1 MGIDL
6 GSVSLNI
13 VAIDEARDI
22 KAAIYRRTD
31 GRPLVILRD
40 CLQELGK
47 DLKTFDGIVATG
59 SGRKL
64 VGNILGVPDV
74 NEIVTQ
80 ARATCYSCPIA
91 RTIIEIGGQDSK
103 LIFLDRDAQAREPI
117 IIDHVLNEVCA
128 AGTGSFLDLQAHRL
142 GISIEDLGALALCS
156 DHPAKIS
163 GRCSVF
169 AKSDMVHLQQ
179 EGVPKADIVAGL
191 CYALALNFITN
202 LGKGRQFPKPIVFQG
217 GVAANPGVVKAFEG
231 LLDIGPGALI
241 IPEHFLIMG
250 ALGSALMASTKS
262 SGWTMSAN
270 RLIQSVRAALEREQ
284 DRSRVAH
291 LKALIPTRADQE
303 TMDHYYGIE
312 LGDRLDVFLGVDVG
326 AVSTNIVLVDSNG
339 CLVAKQYWYT
349 RGEPVETVRAG
360 LEEMV
365 RRVGPGVRVC
375 GVGVTGSGRYFVGD
389 FVGADVVINEISAQA
404 RTALHLD
411 PEVDTVIEIGGQ
423 DSKYIRCEQ
432 GRVVDFEMN
441 KVCAAGTG
449 SFLEEQA
456 ARLRVPIR
464 GAFSDLSFASRTPA
478 DLGTRCTV
486 FMESDLIHHQ
496 QAGCSLSDLTA
507 GLSYAIAN
515 NYLEKVVG
523 TKKIGRRI
531 VFQGGVAANQSVGAA
546 FENILGKPLITSEH
560 HNVTGAMGAALAVR
574 ERRPASTRFAGFQ
587 LRDRPYEV
595 KPFECQKCPNLCR
608 VHQIYVEG
616 RLRSYYGS
624 LCGRYEKVSDRAVY
638 SHLPDLFRERDIRL
652 MQGFDEETGAGKG
665 SGLVIGIPRTLTF
678 YDYFPFWHA
687 FFRTLGHSV
696 LISDR
701 TNKRL
706 VQAGFSYVPS
716 ETCYPV
722 KTVYGHICDLISKGA
737 ERVLLGCEVDH
748 RQTSDQG
755 LRSFNCPYIQ
765 SVPYMLRGAMGSRVK
780 LLVPILHRSGPKHET
795 DRELMALG
803 RSLGHRSKRIKE
815 ATAAAHEA
823 QHRFD
828 QWHRMRGEEILASM
842 GADQQALVL
851 LGKCHNIFDEGL
863 NLHLAR
869 KLRRTGHLTIP
880 CDMLPLDDVM
890 LPAHYDNVVWKN
902 TRDLMKALVVIR
914 GDKRLFP
921 VLLTNF
927 GCGPDSFFMKYME
940 AEIGDKPHLIL
951 EVDDHTGDA
960 GMVTRIEAF
969 LDTLSVPPRQT
980 MPSPRPLNLVI
991 KGKSRTLDPLCPN
1004 PALMRRLED
1013 RVIYFPYVSLAF
1025 SAVVQAALEAIGLE
1039 ARTLPR
1045 PDDETEYLGRQV
1057 TSGRE
1062 CHPFIVTCGD
1072 FVKMTR
1078 QPGFE
1083 PDRSAVLMQNYDG
1096 ACRFSQYGIGHAD
1109 LFRRMGLS
1117 QIPIMAPLTSTRFD
1131 EFSGLFG
1138 LRFTKALWRGWVAS
1152 EVLER
1157 FRLHVRPYER
1167 NPGETDRVYEA
1178 GIRDIASAVA
1188 QPDGRRWGH
1197 SPILVALKR
1206 ALKALEAVPVDRSEG
1221 RPTIG
1226 IVGELYTVLNT
1237 WANHDL
1243 IRTLERLGAE
1253 VKIHGLTVVN
1263 CYTLF
1268 SDHYYVRNRL
1278 RDRNLIS
1285 ALYYLMRNQWVRFWT
1300 NRMEGCLDQELR
1312 SFGVLDV
1319 PTILEECQTLINY
1332 DIDPV
1337 LATFTA
1343 RVRSFAAQGICGIC
1357 NLFVFNCMLGNV
1369 TVPIFKN
1376 ALKDYRG
1383 LPILSAVYD
1392 GQKQTNMLTRVEAF
1406 MHQAGLYRER
1416 RGEKNTAGFLPL
1428 TFRKNALR

>member
-13 VAIDEARDI
+13 VIIDETRDI
-22 KAAIYRRTD
+22 KVAIYRRTD
-31 GRPLVILRD
+31 GRPLIMLRD
-40 CLQELGK
+40 CLEELGK
-47 DLKTFDGIVATG
+47 DFKTFDGITATG

-80 ARATCYSCPIA
+80 ARATCYFYPTV

-103 LIFLDRDAQAREPI
+103 LIFLDRDAQSGKPI

-142 GISIEDLGALALCS
+142 GISIEDFGALALCS
-156 DHPAKIS
+156 SHPAKIS

-179 EGVPKADIVAGL
+179 EGIPKADIVAGL
-191 CYALALNFITN
+191 CYALTLNFITN
-202 LGKGRQFPKPIVFQG
+202 LGKGKHFPKPIVFQG

-231 LLDIGPGALI
+231 LLDLGPGALI

-250 ALGSALMASTKS
+250 ALGSAMMAGTQ
-262 SGWTMSAN
+262 GPGHTMPVN
-270 RLIQSVRAALEREQ
+270 RLIQSVRAALERAQ
-284 DRSRVAH
+284 DRPRVDH
-291 LKALIPTRADQE
+291 LKPLIPQKADRE
-303 TMDHYYGIE
+303 TADHYYGIE
-312 LGDRLDVFLGVDVG
+312 PGDRIDVFLGVDVG
-326 AVSTNIVLVDSNG
+326 AVSTNIVLTDG
-339 CLVAKQYWYT
+339 KGHLIAKQYWYT

-360 LEEMV
+360 LEEMAQ
-365 RRVGPGVRVC
+365 RVGSGVRVC

-404 RTALHLD
+404 HAALHLD

-464 GAFSDLSFASRTPA
+464 KAFSHLAFASRTPA
-478 DLGTRCTV
+478 DLGARCTV

-496 QAGCSLSDLTA
+496 QAGYSLSDLTA
-507 GLSYAIAN
+507 GLSYAIAH

-523 TKKIGRRI
+523 TKRIGRRI
-531 VFQGGVAANQSVGAA
+531 VFQGGVAANQSVAAA
-546 FENILGKPLITSEH
+546 FENILGKPLTTSEH
-560 HNVTGAMGAALAVR
+560 HNVTGALGAALAAR
-574 ERRPASTRFAGFQ
+574 DRRPASTRFAGFY
-587 LRDRPYEV
+587 LKDRPYEV

-608 VHQIYVEG
+608 VHQIYIEG

-624 LCGRYEKVSDRAVY
+624 LCGRYEKVSDRALY
-638 SHLPDLFRERDIRL
+638 SHLPDLVRERDIRL
-652 MQGFDEETGAGKG
+652 MEGFDEENGAGKG
-665 SGLVIGIPRTLTF
+665 SGPVIGIPRTLTF

-687 FFRTLGHSV
+687 FFRTLGHPVV
-696 LISDR
+696 LSAR

-722 KTVYGHICDLISKGA
+722 KTVYGHIGDLISKGA
-737 ERVLLGCEVDH
+737 ERVLLACEVDH
-748 RQTSDQG
+748 RQTTDQG

-765 SVPYMLRGAMGSRVK
+765 SIPYMVRAAMGSMVT
-780 LLVPILHRSGPKHET
+780 LLAPILYRSRPEQEA
-795 DRELMALG
+795 DRALMALG
-803 RSLGHRSKRIKE
+803 RSLGHGSKRIKE
-815 ATAAAHEA
+815 AVAAAHVA

-828 QWHRMRGEEILASM
+828 RWRRMRGEQILHSVV
-842 GADQQALVL
+842 ADGRALVL
-851 LGKCHNIFDEGL
+851 LGKSHNIFDEGL

-880 CDMLPLDDVM
+880 YDMLPIDDVV

-902 TRDLMKALVVIR
+902 TRDLMKALVLMR
-914 GDKRLFP
+914 RDERLFP

-940 AEIGDKPHLIL
+940 AEIGGKPHLIL
-951 EVDDHTGDA
+951 EVDEHTGDA

-969 LDTLSVPPRQT
+969 LDTLSGPPRQAK
-980 MPSPRPLNLVI
+980 PSPHSLNLLI
-991 KGKSRTLDPLCPN
+991 KGKPRHLDPLDPN
-1004 PALMRRLED
+1004 PTLMQRLED

-1025 SAVVQAALEAIGLE
+1025 SAVIQSAMEAIGLE
-1039 ARTLPR
+1039 ARVLPK

-1062 CHPFIVTCGD
+1062 CHPFMVTCGEL
-1072 FVKMTR
+1072 VKMTR
-1078 QPGFE
+1078 QAMFD
-1083 PDRSAVLMQNYDG
+1083 PDRTAVWMANYDG

-1109 LFRRMGLS
+1109 LFRRMGLP
-1117 QIPIMAPLTSTRFD
+1117 QIPVIAPLTSTRFD
-1131 EFSGLFG
+1131 EFAGLFG
-1138 LRFTKALWRGWVAS
+1138 LRFIQALWQGWVAS

-1157 FRLHVRPYER
+1157 LRLHVRPYEK
-1167 NPGETDRVYEA
+1167 NPGETDRAYEA
-1178 GIRDIASAVA
+1178 GIRDIARAVA
-1188 QPDGRRWGH
+1188 QSDGRRWGR
-1197 SPILVALKR
+1197 PVLGPVLVALKR
-1206 ALKALEAVPVDRSEG
+1206 ALKALEGVSVDRSEE

-1226 IVGELYTVLNT
+1226 IVGEFYTVLNT

-1243 IRTLERLGAE
+1243 IRTLEGLGAE
-1253 VKIHGLTVVN
+1253 VRIHGLTVVN
-1263 CYTLF
+1263 CYSLF

-1278 RDRNLIS
+1278 RDKKLLS
-1285 ALYYLMRNQWVRFWT
+1285 ALYYLMRNQWVKFWT
-1300 NRMEGCLDQELR
+1300 NRMEGCLGKELR
-1312 SFGVLDV
+1312 PFGILDV
-1319 PTILEECQTLINY
+1319 PTILNECEAFIHY

-1337 LATFTA
+1337 LATFTT
-1343 RVRSFAAQGICGIC
+1343 RVRRFAAQGICGIC
-1357 NLFVFNCMLGNV
+1357 NLFVLNCMLGNV

-1376 ALKDYRG
+1376 ALKDYNG
-1383 LPILSAVYD
+1383 LPVLAAVYD
-1392 GQKQTNMLTRVEAF
+1392 GQKQTNMLTRIEAF
-1406 MHQAGLYRER
+1406 MHQARLYQERYRES
-1416 RGEKNTAGFLPL
+1416 
-1428 TFRKNALR
+1428 

>member
-1 MGIDL
+1 MPNAKFYMGIDL

-13 VAIDEARDI
+13 VIIDEARDI

-31 GRPLVILRD
+31 GRPLIILRD
-40 CLQELGK
+40 CLEDLGK
-47 DLKTFDGIVATG
+47 DFKTFDGIIATG

-80 ARATCYSCPIA
+80 ARSTCYFYPNA

-103 LIFLDRDAQAREPI
+103 LIFLDRDAQTREPI

-142 GISIEDLGALALCS
+142 GISIEDFGALALCS

-179 EGVPKADIVAGL
+179 EGTPKADIVGGL
-191 CYALALNFITN
+191 CYALTLNFITN
-202 LGKGRQFPKPIVFQG
+202 LGKGKHFAKPIVFQG
-217 GVAANPGVVKAFEG
+217 GVAANPGVVKAFED
-231 LLDIGPGALI
+231 LLDLGPGALI

-250 ALGSALMASTKS
+250 ALGSALMAGTQDP
-262 SGWTMSAN
+262 GQTMAVD
-270 RLIQSVRAALEREQ
+270 RLIQSVRAALERAR
-284 DRSRVAH
+284 DRSRVDH
-291 LKALIPTRADQE
+291 LKPLIPQKADQE
-303 TMDHYYGIE
+303 TADHYYGIE
-312 LGDRLDVFLGVDVG
+312 PGDHINVFLGVDVG
-326 AVSTNIVLVDSNG
+326 AVSTNIVLTDG
-339 CLVAKQYWYT
+339 KGRLVAKQYWYT

-360 LEEMV
+360 LEEMA
-365 RRVGPGVRVC
+365 RRVGSGVRVC
-375 GVGVTGSGRYFVGD
+375 GVGVTGSGRYFIGD

-404 RTALHLD
+404 RAALHLD

-423 DSKYIRCEQ
+423 DSKYVKCEH

-464 GAFSDLSFASRTPA
+464 GTFSDLAFASRTPA
-478 DLGTRCTV
+478 DLGARCTV

-496 QAGCSLSDLTA
+496 QAGDSLSDLTA
-507 GLSYAIAN
+507 GLSYAIAH

-531 VFQGGVAANQSVGAA
+531 VFQGGVAANQSVAAA
-546 FENILGKPLITSEH
+546 FENILGKPLTTSEH
-560 HNVTGAMGAALAVR
+560 HNVTGALGAALASR
-574 ERRPASTRFAGFQ
+574 DRRPAFTRFAGFY

-608 VHQIYVEG
+608 VHQIYIEG

-624 LCGRYEKVSDRAVY
+624 LCGRYEKVSDRALY

-652 MQGFDEETGAGKG
+652 MEGFDEENGAGKG
-665 SGLVIGIPRTLTF
+665 SGPVIGIPRTLTF

-687 FFRTLGHSV
+687 FFRTLGHPMV
-696 LISDR
+696 LSDR

-722 KTVYGHICDLISKGA
+722 KTVYGHIRDIISKGA
-737 ERVLLGCEVDH
+737 ERVLLACEVDH

-765 SVPYMLRGAMGSRVK
+765 SIPYMVRAAMGSKVK
-780 LLVPILHRSGPKHET
+780 LLVPILHRSRPRHET
-795 DRELMALG
+795 DRALMALG
-803 RSLGHRSKRIKE
+803 RSLGHGSRRIKE
-815 ATAAAHEA
+815 AAAAAHEA

-828 QWHRMRGEEILASM
+828 RWHRMRGEEILDSM
-842 GADQQALVL
+842 GADQRALVL

-880 CDMLPLDDVM
+880 YDMLPLEDVV

-902 TRDLMKALVVIR
+902 TRDLMKALILIR
-914 GDKRLFP
+914 GDERLFP

-940 AEIGDKPHLIL
+940 AEIGGKPHLIL

-969 LDTLSVPPRQT
+969 LDTLRVPPGQPK
-980 MPSPRPLNLVI
+980 PSPRPLNLVI
-991 KGKSRTLDPLCPN
+991 KGEPRHLDPLDPN
-1004 PALMRRLED
+1004 PAVMRRLKD

-1039 ARTLPR
+1039 ARVLPK

-1078 QPGFE
+1078 QPWFD
-1083 PDRSAVLMQNYDG
+1083 PHRTAVLMQNYDG

-1117 QIPIMAPLTSTRFD
+1117 QIPVMAPLTSSRFD

-1138 LRFTKALWRGWVAS
+1138 LRFTKSLWQGWVAS

-1157 FRLHVRPYER
+1157 LRLHVRPYER

-1178 GIRDIASAVA
+1178 GIRDIAGAVA
-1188 QPDGRRWGH
+1188 QPDGRRWGY
-1197 SPILVALKR
+1197 SPVLVALKR
-1206 ALKALEAVPVDRSEG
+1206 QLKALEGVSVDRSQE

-1226 IVGELYTVLNT
+1226 IVGEFYTVLNT

-1243 IRTLERLGAE
+1243 IRILERLGAE

-1278 RDRNLIS
+1278 RDRKLIS

-1300 NRMEGCLDQELR
+1300 NRMEGCLGEELR
-1312 SFGVLDV
+1312 PFGVLDV
-1319 PTILEECQTLINY
+1319 PTILKECEAFIHH

-1337 LATFTA
+1337 LATFTT
-1343 RVRSFAAQGICGIC
+1343 RVRRFAGLGICGIC
-1357 NLFVFNCMLGNV
+1357 NLFVLNCMLGNV
-1369 TVPIFKN
+1369 MVPIFKN
-1376 ALKDYRG
+1376 ALRG
-1383 LPILSAVYD
+1383 YEHLPVLNAAHD
-1392 GQKQTNMLTRVEAF
+1392 GQKETNMLTRIEAF
-1406 MHQAGLYRER
+1406 MHQARLYWER
-1416 RGEKNTAGFLPL
+1416 HPGGKVN
-1428 TFRKNALR
+1428 

>member
-13 VAIDEARDI
+13 VIIDETRDI
-22 KAAIYRRTD
+22 KVAIYRRTD
-31 GRPLVILRD
+31 GRPLIVLRD
-40 CLQELGK
+40 CLEKLGK
-47 DLKTFDGIVATG
+47 DFKTFDGIIATG

-80 ARATCYSCPIA
+80 ARATCYFYPTV

-103 LIFLDRDAQAREPI
+103 LIFLDRDGQSEKPI

-142 GISIEDLGALALCS
+142 GISIEDFGALALCS
-156 DHPAKIS
+156 SHPAKIS

-179 EGVPKADIVAGL
+179 EGIPKADIVAGL
-191 CYALALNFITN
+191 CYALTLNFITN
-202 LGKGRQFPKPIVFQG
+202 LGKGKHFPKPIVFQG

-231 LLDIGPGALI
+231 LLDLGPGALT

-250 ALGSALMASTKS
+250 ALGSAMMAGTQ
-262 SGWTMSAN
+262 GPGHTMPVN
-270 RLIQSVRAALEREQ
+270 RLIQSVRAALERAQ
-284 DRSRVAH
+284 DRPRVDH
-291 LKALIPTRADQE
+291 LKPLIPQKADRE
-303 TMDHYYGIE
+303 TADHYYGIE
-312 LGDRLDVFLGVDVG
+312 PGDRIDVFLGVDVG
-326 AVSTNIVLVDSNG
+326 AVSTNIVLTDG
-339 CLVAKQYWYT
+339 KGRLVAKQYWYT

-360 LEEMV
+360 LEEMAQ
-365 RRVGPGVRVC
+365 RVGSGVRVC
-375 GVGVTGSGRYFVGD
+375 GVGVTGSGRYFIGD

-404 RTALHLD
+404 RAALHLD

-432 GRVVDFEMN
+432 GLVVDFEMN

-464 GAFSDLSFASRTPA
+464 KAFSDLAFASRTPA
-478 DLGTRCTV
+478 DLGARCTV

-496 QAGCSLSDLTA
+496 QAGYSLSDLTA
-507 GLSYAIAN
+507 GLSYAIAH

-523 TKKIGRRI
+523 TKRIGRRI
-531 VFQGGVAANQSVGAA
+531 VFQGGVAANQSVAAA
-546 FENILGKPLITSEH
+546 FENILGKALTTSEH
-560 HNVTGAMGAALAVR
+560 HNVTGALGAALAAR
-574 ERRPASTRFAGFQ
+574 DRRPASTRFAGFY
-587 LRDRPYEV
+587 LKDRPYEV

-608 VHQIYVEG
+608 IHQIYIEG
-616 RLRSYYGS
+616 RLRSYHGS
-624 LCGRYEKVSDRAVY
+624 LCGRYEKVSDRALY
-638 SHLPDLFRERDIRL
+638 SHLPDLVRERDIRL
-652 MQGFDEETGAGKG
+652 MEGFDEENRAGKG
-665 SGLVIGIPRTLTF
+665 SGPVIGIPRTLSF

-687 FFRTLGHSV
+687 FFRTLGHPVV
-696 LISDR
+696 LSDR

-722 KTVYGHICDLISKGA
+722 KTVYGHIGDLISKGA
-737 ERVLLGCEVDH
+737 ERVLLACEVDH
-748 RQTSDQG
+748 RQTTDQG

-765 SVPYMLRGAMGSRVK
+765 SIPYMVRAAMGSMVR
-780 LLVPILHRSGPKHET
+780 LLAPILYRSRPEQEA
-795 DRELMALG
+795 DRALMALG
-803 RSLGHRSKRIKE
+803 RSLGHGSKRIKE
-815 ATAAAHEA
+815 AVAAAHVA

-828 QWHRMRGEEILASM
+828 RWRRMRGEQILHSVV
-842 GADQQALVL
+842 ADGRALVL
-851 LGKCHNIFDEGL
+851 LGKYHNIFDEGL

-880 CDMLPLDDVM
+880 YDMLPIDDVV
-890 LPAHYDNVVWKN
+890 LPAHYDNVLWKN
-902 TRDLMKALVVIR
+902 TRDLMKALVLMR
-914 GDKRLFP
+914 EDERLFP

-940 AEIGDKPHLIL
+940 AEIGGKPHLIL
-951 EVDDHTGDA
+951 EVDEHTGDA

-969 LDTLSVPPRQT
+969 LDTLSGPPRQAK
-980 MPSPRPLNLVI
+980 PSPRSLNLLI
-991 KGKSRTLDPLCPN
+991 KGKPRHLDPLDPN
-1004 PALMRRLED
+1004 PALMQRLED

-1025 SAVVQAALEAIGLE
+1025 SAVIQSAMEAIGLE
-1039 ARTLPR
+1039 ARVLPK

-1062 CHPFIVTCGD
+1062 CHPFMVTCGEL
-1072 FVKMTR
+1072 VKMTR
-1078 QPGFE
+1078 QAVFD
-1083 PDRSAVLMQNYDG
+1083 PDRTAVWMANYDG

-1109 LFRRMGLS
+1109 LFRRMGLP
-1117 QIPIMAPLTSTRFD
+1117 QIPVIAPLTSTRFD
-1131 EFSGLFG
+1131 EFAGLFG
-1138 LRFTKALWRGWVAS
+1138 LRFIQALWQGWVAS

-1157 FRLHVRPYER
+1157 LRLHVRPYER
-1167 NPGETDRVYEA
+1167 NPGETDRAYEA
-1178 GIRDIASAVA
+1178 GIRDIARAVA
-1188 QPDGRRWGH
+1188 QSNGKRWGG
-1197 SPILVALKR
+1197 SVLVTLKR
-1206 ALKALEAVPVDRSEG
+1206 ALKALEGVSVDRSEE

-1226 IVGELYTVLNT
+1226 IVGEFYTVLNT

-1243 IRTLERLGAE
+1243 IRTLEGLGAE
-1253 VKIHGLTVVN
+1253 VRIHGLTVVN
-1263 CYTLF
+1263 CYSLF

-1278 RDRNLIS
+1278 RDKKLLS
-1285 ALYYLMRNQWVRFWT
+1285 ALYYLMRNQWVKFWT
-1300 NRMEGCLDQELR
+1300 NRMEGCLGKELR
-1312 SFGVLDV
+1312 PFGILDV
-1319 PTILEECQTLINY
+1319 PTILNECEAFIHY

-1337 LATFTA
+1337 LATFTT
-1343 RVRSFAAQGICGIC
+1343 RVRRFAAQGICGIC
-1357 NLFVFNCMLGNV
+1357 NLFVLNCMLGNV

-1376 ALKDYRG
+1376 ALKDYNG
-1383 LPILSAVYD
+1383 LPVLAAVYD
-1392 GQKQTNMLTRVEAF
+1392 GQKQTNMLTRIEAF
-1406 MHQAGLYRER
+1406 MHQARLYQERYRES
-1416 RGEKNTAGFLPL
+1416 
-1428 TFRKNALR
+1428 